1 MAILQKSSPMS
12 TSTAIARL
20 NHALPSILLGTL
32 FNVLDAGM
40 LAADVHTLV
49 TGLPGIQSLP
59 ACLSFLQR
67 VPLSNPC
74 KYKACPCTYS
84 GLFSM
89 IYFEILSIDMV
100 LVRYFR
106 N

>member
-1 MAILQKSSPMS
+1 MAILQKSSPLG

-40 LAADVHTLV
+40 SAVDLHTLV
-49 TGLPGIQSLP
+49 TGLQNIQSLQ
-59 ACLSFLQR
+59 ACLSFLPR
-67 VPLSNPC
+67 VPFSNPC

-84 GLFSM
+84 GMFSGS
-89 IYFEILSIDMV
+89 LCWDSV
-100 LVRYFR
+100 H
-106 N
+106 